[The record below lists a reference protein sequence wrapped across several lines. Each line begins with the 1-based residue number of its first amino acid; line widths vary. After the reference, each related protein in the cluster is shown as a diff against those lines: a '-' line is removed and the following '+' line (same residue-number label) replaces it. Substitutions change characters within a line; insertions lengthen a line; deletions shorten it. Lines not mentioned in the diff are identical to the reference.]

1 MPREDLLAEP
11 EHLLFQPFEER
22 AGAEPASKG
31 WGGGGAGNA
40 DVYGGEMYP
49 KQTVQ
54 GHRLRFSGGDSD
66 FGASEV
72 P

>member
-40 DVYGGEMYP
+40 DVYGGGNVP
-49 KQTVQ
+49 QADSAGTQ
-54 GHRLRFSGGDSD
+54 AALHRG
-66 FGASEV
+66 
-72 P
+72 